1 LNEQELEVPMKE
13 LAEFVQDASNP
24 VSQTIVKAFVNFK
37 IFWASQNKPDVL
49 LLGDEHL
56 DLDEE

>member
-1 LNEQELEVPMKE
+1 MTD
-13 LAEFVQDASNP
+13 LAEFVQDASKP

-37 IFWASQNKPDVL
+37 IYWASQYKPDVL

-56 DLDEE
+56 DLDED

>member
-1 LNEQELEVPMKE
+1 MTE
-13 LAEFVQDASNP
+13 LAEFVQDASKP

-37 IFWASQNKPDVL
+37 IFWASQYKPEVL